1 MSKTIR
7 HILLITAMLS
17 MALVGIAHANAPSHD
32 SSECT
37 VCIYQP
43 NTDFHSVTDA
53 LVITESF
60 SFSEP
65 LPAWATPVFEK
76 QSASPFFGRAPP
88 IFCINPTI

>member
-32 SSECT
+32 STECT
-37 VCIYQP
+37 ICIYQP
-43 NTDFHSVTDA
+43 NTDFHSAPGA

-60 SFSEP
+60 TFAEQS
-65 LPAWATPVFEK
+65 PAWATPVVAK
-76 QSASPFFGRAPP
+76 QTISPFFGRAPP
-88 IFCINPTI
+88 ISA